1 MTLPKHIAIIMDGNG
16 RWAQRRGLPRV
27 AGHREG
33 LRVAK
38 EIVAETARLG
48 IPVLTLFA
56 FSTENW
62 RRPPEE
68 VGFLMELLEEA
79 VAQELAEL
87 ARHNVVLRAIGRL
100 GELSPRAQS
109 ALARAMETTAHNTG
123 LILNLAINYGGRAEI
138 VDAVRAVA
146 QRVQQGELTPEMVN
160 EEVFSSFLTTAGL
173 PDPDLIIRSG
183 GELRLSN
190 FLLWQG
196 AYAEFYS
203 TPVLWPD
210 FRPCDL
216 HAAIEA
222 YQQRERRFGSVSVKG
237 REE

>member
-1 MTLPKHIAIIMDGNG
+1 MALPKHIAIIMDGNG

-87 ARHNVVLRAIGRL
+87 TRHNVVLRAIGRL
-100 GELSPRAQS
+100 GELSPKAQT
-109 ALARAMETTAHNTG
+109 ALAKAMEATAHNTG
-123 LILNLAINYGGRAEI
+123 LVLNLAVNYGGRAEI

-146 QRVQQGELTPEMVN
+146 QRVQKGELTAEMVN
-160 EEVFSSFLTTAGL
+160 EEVFSSFLSTAGL
-173 PDPDLIIRSG
+173 PDPDLIIRTG

-222 YQQRERRFGSVSVKG
+222 YQQRERRFGSVSAKG
-237 REE
+237 GEE